1 MPTIVTATFCS
12 YSEHYILILPDEDA
26 TVTPSTTDTTIVS
39 SSWDD
44 ISTMQNRE
52 FTGGWFSVDADR
64 LEPFDFAT
72 YTDQNTFALEG
83 SNFPDGLVEGFH
95 LLGLLDHLSNQVL
108 YIDDPAWTGWNYG
121 LDRVRFVSPVT
132 IDDIFRLRGTVS
144 EVVPRGDGHM
154 LLLSCWLE
162 VRDRVKPAMTAEW
175 RVLWTLGEGDRT

>member
-1 MPTIVTATFCS
+1 M
-12 YSEHYILILPDEDA
+12 
-26 TVTPSTTDTTIVS
+26 TPSTTDITTVS
-39 SSWDD
+39 SSWGD
-44 ISTMQNRE
+44 ISSMQGRE

-64 LEPFDFAT
+64 LQPFDFAT
-72 YTDQNTFALEG
+72 YTDQNTVALEG

-95 LLGLLDHLSNQVL
+95 LLSLLDHLSNQIL

-132 IDDIFRLRGTVS
+132 VDDVFRIRGTVS
-144 EVVPRGDGHM
+144 EVIPRGDGQL

-175 RVLWTLGEGDRT
+175 RVLWTLGDGDRA